1 MHKQHLESEKLED
14 FEADSHGRSK
24 FHILDDSREPKES
37 NQLQ

>member
-1 MHKQHLESEKLED
+1 MHKQKLESEKLDD

-37 NQLQ
+37 N